1 MRLFPPGV
9 HRITKRQWLKQII
22 YVYKA
27 ACVKIW
33 LSIVQQGQERRGD
46 LSAWVDQEGSTKR
59 HSCWGMRKCAPGRWW
74 RRVFLECDW
83 QAARPTPRCQFN
95 PCGRQS
101 RKGIFF
107 AGWPSV
113 GKLVLKPSVRQN
125 WPWAHAH
132 AHTCACIL
140 TRTQTTTTTSTTTT
154 THRQGKEEKQFNGR
168 SSNSCTFAFLQNSSW
183 SCECKITSKLV
194 RDWTSLTSPHPE
206 ELNN

>member
-74 RRVFLECDW
+74 RSVPGMWL
-83 QAARPTPRCQFN
+83 AGCQTNTQVEFN

-107 AGWPSV
+107 AGWLCWEIGSETFS
-113 GKLVLKPSVRQN
+113 KTELALS
-125 WPWAHAH
+125 
-132 AHTCACIL
+132 
-140 TRTQTTTTTSTTTT
+140 
-154 THRQGKEEKQFNGR
+154 
-168 SSNSCTFAFLQNSSW
+168 SCTCTHVCMHTHTHTDYHHHLYHYYHSSSGQRRKAVQW
-183 SCECKITSKLV
+183 QE
-194 RDWTSLTSPHPE
+194 
-206 ELNN
+206 